1 MGRILIVDDDRDV
14 CNFFFYLL
22 EPQGHEVLLA
32 ESGEDARK
40 ALRQPLHLAILDLKL
55 PDADGLELLE
65 EVKSQQ
71 PNCEVIMM
79 TGYSTVRSAV
89 KAIQSGAFDYLEKP
103 FSNLN
108 ALQEVID
115 KALDKATALMSQE
128 VPELEEGICSILK
141 DLEFIA
147 GKSESMRK
155 LLMIAKKLASKNI
168 PILIQGETGSGKEML
183 ARFIHAASSRAN
195 RPFMAVNCG
204 ALPES
209 LLESTLFGHERGAFT
224 GATSQVKGIFELAHK
239 GTLFLD
245 EIGEASQEIQVKLL
259 RVLETGEVF
268 RIGAEKPIYVDV
280 RLLAATNK
288 NLEDLVQQRAFR
300 EDLYY
305 RLNVVT
311 LEVPPLRQRKEDIPD
326 LIEHFLAKYC
336 FPAKPPLLTPE
347 ARRALVDYHW
357 PGNIRELRNAIAQI
371 AALCDQ
377 PEIRVEHLPR
387 RVFAKAN
394 RKESKEEFAA
404 AATEGSASSP
414 VQLFFD
420 DVVASF
426 DRLLRNIDIAS
437 GIDLPEFLDRLRECK
452 LQFARALIDKAL
464 KETKGRCRE
473 AAALLHT
480 TPRYL
485 KYLKNEKQ

>member
-22 EPQGHEVLLA
+22 EPKGHEVLLA
-32 ESGEDARK
+32 ESGEKARR
-40 ALRQPLHLAILDLKL
+40 AFRQPLHLAILDLKL
-55 PDADGLELLE
+55 PDADGLELLK
-65 EVKSQQ
+65 EVKSHQ
-71 PNCEVIMM
+71 PSCEVIMM

-89 KAIQSGAFDYLEKP
+89 KAIQLGAFDYLEKP
-103 FSNLN
+103 FSNLD
-108 ALQEVID
+108 ALHEVIN
-115 KALDKATALMSQE
+115 KALNKATTLMSQE
-128 VPELEEGICSILK
+128 APALEEGIGSILK
-141 DLEFIA
+141 ELEFIA

-155 LLMIAKKLASKNI
+155 LLMIAKKLANKNI
-168 PILIQGETGSGKEML
+168 PILIQGETGSGKEMV
-183 ARFIHAASSRAN
+183 ARFIHAASSRAS

-224 GATSQVKGIFELAHK
+224 GATNQVKGIFELAHK

-245 EIGEASQEIQVKLL
+245 EIGDASQEIQVKLL

-268 RIGAEKPIYVDV
+268 RIGAEKPIHVDV
-280 RLLAATNK
+280 RLMAATNK
-288 NLEDLVQQRAFR
+288 NLEELVEQRVFR
-300 EDLYY
+300 EDLFY

-311 LEVPPLRQRKEDIPD
+311 LEVPPLRQRKEEIPD
-326 LIEHFLAKYC
+326 LIEHFLAKYY
-336 FPAKPPLLTPE
+336 FPAKPPLLTPQ
-347 ARRALVDYHW
+347 ARKALLDYHW
-357 PGNIRELRNAIAQI
+357 PGNIRELRNVIAQI

-377 PEIRVEHLPR
+377 PEIRLEHLPKK
-387 RVFAKAN
+387 VLN
-394 RKESKEEFAA
+394 RTEHGKRLAA
-404 AATEGSASSP
+404 APSEDRPASP

-420 DVVASF
+420 DLEASF
-426 DRLLRNIDIAS
+426 DRLLRSIDITS
-437 GIDLPEFLDRLRECK
+437 GVDLPEFLDKFREHKLR
-452 LQFARALIDKAL
+452 FARALIDKAL

-480 TPRYL
+480 TPRHI